1 MFDKIN
7 CNVAIGGD
15 SRAVVNKPYCTVAEV
30 LLLQSIHGQ
39 DAVTN
44 IRVYDSMET
53 DDTQERDRLGNFYG
67 DDKVIALFNQFG
79 ELPKVLG
86 DARIPDEILDPVW
99 LSERSKPK
107 AKAKPKKSTR
117 KRARTDKGHFVK
129 DDPDT
134 PENEAFIESE

>member
-1 MFDKIN
+1 MFDLIN

-15 SRAVVNKPYCTVAEV
+15 SRAVVNKPYCSVAEV

-44 IRVYDSMET
+44 IRVYDELKT
-53 DDTQERDRLGNFYG
+53 DDTVERDRLGNFYG

-79 ELPKVLG
+79 ELPRVLA
-86 DARIPDEILDPVW
+86 DTRIPDEILDPVW

-107 AKAKPKKSTR
+107 AKAKPKTSTR

-134 PENEAFIESE
+134 LENEAFIESE

>member
-1 MFDKIN
+1 MFDLIS

-44 IRVYDSMET
+44 IKVYDTFDS
-53 DDTQERDRLGNFYG
+53 DDAKERDRLGHFYG
-67 DDKVIALFNQFG
+67 DEKVVGLFNQFG
-79 ELPKVLG
+79 ELPKVLA
-86 DARIPDEILDPVW
+86 DSRIPNEILDPVW
-99 LSERSKPK
+99 LNEKSR
-107 AKAKPKKSTR
+107 APKKPVKKIATKR
-117 KRARTDKGHFVK
+117 RARTAKGHFVK

-134 PENEAFIESE
+134 PENEAYVEG